1 MLISLPRND
10 SKDYRRLTRGR
21 GKPVLDSGNYR
32 HGFAVTERKKIPA
45 GLYSLIVS
53 TFNPGQV
60 GVFAVKVASS
70 LKTRLEV
77 VP

>member
-1 MLISLPRND
+1 M
-10 SKDYRRLTRGR
+10 
-21 GKPVLDSGNYR
+21 LDSGNYR